1 MNAQQLGA
9 QQSSLVLLMS
19 YIGGIGYFAGPIIGA
34 IVVTFLQIS
43 LSDVTNAW
51 QLYFGLMFI
60 GFVMFAPG
68 GVAGWLMLH
77 REAML
82 KRELWRLAP
91 AYATVAPA
99 LAAGFVGAV
108 MLIELAERQLALARS
123 EGSVMRL
130 FGFKVDASS
139 AAPWLIALV
148 LFCGGVGA
156 TRLIWPKVTGA
167 WGVVNHALRARS
179 QAWASPSR

>member
-1 MNAQQLGA
+1 
-9 QQSSLVLLMS
+9 
-19 YIGGIGYFAGPIIGA
+19 
-34 IVVTFLQIS
+34 
-43 LSDVTNAW
+43 
-51 QLYFGLMFI
+51 
-60 GFVMFAPG
+60 
-68 GVAGWLMLH
+68 MLH

-91 AYATVAPA
+91 AYGTVAPA
-99 LAAGFVGAV
+99 LAASFVGAV

-130 FGFKVDASS
+130 FGFEVDASS
-139 AAPWLIALV
+139 AAPWLIALF

-156 TRLIWPKVTGA
+156 TRLVWPKVTDA
-167 WGVVNHALRARS
+167 WGVVNVALRARS